1 MSDVVV
7 GVDGSVRSQEALDW
21 ALVEAGSRGVPLTAV
36 LAWEPSWTDGPRAS
50 EPADF
55 SHLADLKQDQV
66 LTLLDEARHRTGV
79 DVVTHAEQVQG
90 SAATALLARAEH
102 AQMLVV
108 GSRGLGRFGRLV
120 LGSVSSAVVQG
131 ATQVPVTVVRSVGE
145 GTSDDGTGASAAD
158 GPPRVVV
165 GVDGSRTSVD
175 ALRHGLEVARRTGA
189 VLEAVFCWQI
199 VTLAPLPDS
208 WGWTPPIDDYEKFAG
223 EQLDRALEAAGVD
236 LPDEQVRRSVVH
248 AHPAK
253 GLIEASEGADR
264 LVVGNRGTGGFDRLL
279 LGSVSRQAVEYATC
293 PVTVVRRQADQPGSD
308 QPGTDQLG
316 TD

>member
-21 ALVEAGSRGVPLTAV
+21 ALVEAASRGVPLTAV
-36 LAWEPSWTDGPRAS
+36 LAWEPSWKDGPRAS

-79 DVVTHAEQVQG
+79 DAVTHAEQVQG

-102 AQMLVV
+102 SEMLVV
-108 GSRGLGRFGRLV
+108 GSRGLGRLGRLV

-131 ATQVPVTVVRSVGE
+131 ATRVPVTVVRSAGDGGE
-145 GTSDDGTGASAAD
+145 DDAAAAPTGVD
-158 GPPRVVV
+158 EPPRVVV
-165 GVDGSRTSVD
+165 GVDGSRTSVH

-189 VLEAVFCWQI
+189 VLDAVFCWQI

-208 WGWTPPIDDYEKFAG
+208 WGWTPPVDDYEKFAA
-223 EQLDRALEAAGVD
+223 EQLDRALEAAGAD
-236 LPDEQVRRSVVH
+236 LPEDQLRRSVVH
-248 AHPAK
+248 THPSK
-253 GLIEASEGADR
+253 GLIEAARGAER

-293 PVTVVRRQADQPGSD
+293 PVTVVRRPADA
-308 QPGTDQLG
+308 
-316 TD
+316 

>member
-7 GVDGSVRSQEALDW
+7 GVDGSARSQEALDW

-36 LAWEPSWTDGPRAS
+36 LAWEPSWKDGPRPS

-79 DVVTHAEQVQG
+79 DAVTHAEQVQG

-102 AQMLVV
+102 SEMLVV
-108 GSRGLGRFGRLV
+108 GSRGLGRLGRLV

-131 ATQVPVTVVRSVGE
+131 ATQVPVTVVRSAG
-145 GTSDDGTGASAAD
+145 DDEADDAGAPAAAD
-158 GPPRVVV
+158 APPRVVV
-165 GVDGSRTSVD
+165 GVDGSRTSVH
-175 ALRHGLEVARRTGA
+175 ALRHGLEVARRRGS
-189 VLEAVFCWQI
+189 VLDAVFCWQI

-236 LPDEQVRRSVVH
+236 LPEDQVRRSVVH

-253 GLIEASEGADR
+253 GLLEASEGAER

-293 PVTVVRRQADQPGSD
+293 PVTVVRRPAD
-308 QPGTDQLG
+308 
-316 TD
+316 